1 MCQRV
6 QCSECNKPSYS
17 GCGRHVEQVLGDVP
31 KDQRC
36 SCREKTSHARTPQE
50 AKPSLFDRLFGKS

>member
-6 QCSECNKPSYS
+6 QCGACGKPTYV

-31 KDQRC
+31 RADRC
-36 SCREKTSHARTPQE
+36 RCREEKKNTDA
-50 AKPSLFDRLFGKS
+50 AVSLTERIAHLFGRT

>member
-6 QCSECNKPSYS
+6 QCKECGKPGYS

-31 KDQRC
+31 KDERC
-36 SCREKTSHARTPQE
+36 KCRETKGAAGE
-50 AKPSLFDRLFGKS
+50 PSLLRRLFGF